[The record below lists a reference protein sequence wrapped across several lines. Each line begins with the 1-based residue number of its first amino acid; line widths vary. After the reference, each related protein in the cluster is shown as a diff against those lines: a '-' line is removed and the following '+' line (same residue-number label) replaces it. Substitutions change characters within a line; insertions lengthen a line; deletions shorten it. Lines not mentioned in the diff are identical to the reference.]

1 MFYCYCFGEDKVKI
15 SFKILSKLLAREW
28 KIKQMVDT
36 LDRLIRRDL
45 SSLSGAKIDELILKD
60 SCLIIR
66 NEI

>member
-15 SFKILSKLLAREW
+15 SFKILSKPLAREW

-60 SCLIIR
+60 SCLVIR